1 MKRILSLMLILIVGA
16 FLFASDNNDGA
27 NFSEKLFAQLEQDT
41 LTVTGEDV
49 EPEITEEIDQ
59 DTLVTDEEEEEE
71 WEEDK
76 EWDEEEE
83 HGMTLWDFL
92 SKASDSYVE
101 KFLEDSDFDRRGYKQ
116 EKRKRGYFRFGAGGW
131 DAYMLPLNI
140 DNINSKLSGVVQ
152 IDEFDSEMFLNG
164 GGGWGYLSKKLRV
177 GGIGFSGAVVSDGQK
192 DDIGK
197 EVTLRISSG
206 GVTID
211 RVFHP
216 LNKSE
221 IYVGAMIGGGTASLK
236 FVQWTGPLKWKQL
249 WDDGYSKTDTT
260 GHDFYDYKTE
270 IKSHFITLIPTIG
283 VRYNILRWCA
293 IGANVGYFYT
303 MIDNDGWKMGGK
315 RVNDVPKIDFSNIFY
330 RVNIYFGG

>member
-27 NFSEKLFAQLEQDT
+27 NFSEKLFVQLEQDT

-152 IDEFDSEMFLNG
+152 IDEFDSEMFL
-164 GGGWGYLSKKLRV
+164 
-177 GGIGFSGAVVSDGQK
+177 
-192 DDIGK
+192 
-197 EVTLRISSG
+197 
-206 GVTID
+206 
-211 RVFHP
+211 
-216 LNKSE
+216 
-221 IYVGAMIGGGTASLK
+221 
-236 FVQWTGPLKWKQL
+236 
-249 WDDGYSKTDTT
+249 
-260 GHDFYDYKTE
+260 
-270 IKSHFITLIPTIG
+270 
-283 VRYNILRWCA
+283 
-293 IGANVGYFYT
+293 
-303 MIDNDGWKMGGK
+303 
-315 RVNDVPKIDFSNIFY
+315 
-330 RVNIYFGG
+330 